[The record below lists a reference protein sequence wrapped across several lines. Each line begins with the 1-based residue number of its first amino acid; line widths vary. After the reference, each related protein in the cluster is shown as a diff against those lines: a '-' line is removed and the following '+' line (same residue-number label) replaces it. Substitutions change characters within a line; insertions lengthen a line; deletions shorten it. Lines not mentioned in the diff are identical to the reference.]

1 MKANSHNYL
10 SLRGIKTVNNPT
22 SIKSERVDFQ
32 ITIAGIPIPA
42 VIALIAVPF
51 LLSYYLYPATVV
63 YFLVLLPI
71 AYAIRIK
78 TQKDFPLTVKADLG
92 GPMPTTVA
100 IKGLPASFKEDIENA
115 IAGNKLVVIGLPK
128 QHKFNFLKTVLS
140 KYIYT
145 RAGFC
150 EFAHSENFSMSFR
163 PLDKK
168 ALLLSY
174 HSKQSLQDAISIMLK
189 RGWQIEG
196 SQSTESNLIS
206 RVYTQT
212 MVYNPSAAS
221 VE

>member
-1 MKANSHNYL
+1 M
-10 SLRGIKTVNNPT
+10 NNPT

-32 ITIAGIPIPA
+32 ITIAGIPAPA
-42 VIALIAVPF
+42 AIALIVAPF

-100 IKGLPASFKEDIENA
+100 VRGLPSSFKDDIEKA
-115 IAGNKLVVIGLPK
+115 ISENMLLVIGLPK
-128 QHKFNFLKTVLS
+128 AHKFNFLKTVLS
-140 KYIYT
+140 KYIYM

-150 EFAHSENFSMSFR
+150 KFTHSETFSMSFQ

-174 HSKQSLQDAISIMLK
+174 RSKQSLQDAISILLK

-212 MVYNPSAAS
+212 MVYNPSAATAELKTS
-221 VE
+221 SG

>member
-1 MKANSHNYL
+1 MNHVIETTPDNF
-10 SLRGIKTVNNPT
+10 
-22 SIKSERVDFQ
+22 DFKM
-32 ITIAGIPIPA
+32 TIVGIPVPA
-42 VIALIAVPF
+42 VLALIAAIF
-51 LLSYYLYPATVV
+51 FFSYLYPAPFIYILAAVP
-63 YFLVLLPI
+63 L
-71 AYAIRIK
+71 AYAIRIH
-78 TQKDFPLTVKADLG
+78 TLRAYPVIVKADLG
-92 GPMPTTVA
+92 GPMPSTLA

-128 QHKFNFLKTVLS
+128 KQKFNFLKTVLS

-150 EFAHSENFSMSFR
+150 EFTHSENFSMSFR

-174 HSKQSLQDAISIMLK
+174 HSKQSLQDAISILLK

-206 RVYTQT
+206 MVYTQT
-212 MVYNPSAAS
+212 MVYNPLTASA
-221 VE
+221 E

>member
-1 MKANSHNYL
+1 MS
-10 SLRGIKTVNNPT
+10 SSSV
-22 SIKSERVDFQ
+22 IKSESVDFK
-32 ITIAGIPIPA
+32 ITVAGIPIPVA
-42 VIALIAVPF
+42 ISLIVLPI
-51 LLSYYLYPATVV
+51 LLSYYLFEFTFV
-63 YFLVLLPI
+63 YFLAMLPI

-78 TQKDFPLTVKADLG
+78 TQKDYPLTIKADLG

-100 IKGLPASFKEDIENA
+100 VKGLPSSFKDDIEKA
-115 IAGNKLVVIGLPK
+115 ISENMLLAIGLPK
-128 QHKFNFLKTVLS
+128 AHKFNFLKTVLS
-140 KYIYT
+140 KHIYM

-150 EFAHSENFSMSFR
+150 DFTHSENFSMSYQ

-174 HSKQSLQDAISIMLK
+174 HSKQSLQDAISILLK

-212 MVYNPSAAS
+212 MVYNPSAATAELKTS
-221 VE
+221 